1 MKIVKKTIHIYLCKE
16 ILVPFLTG
24 VLIFSVVFIMGKTLY
39 LTELLV
45 NKGVSLFDIGKLL
58 IYFFPSSLFLIIPI
72 ALLLGVLVT
81 FARLSSEHEITALKA
96 SGISLYQLTPSVLFL
111 SIAAYLLTTFLVI
124 YALPWGNRGL
134 MNTLFDI
141 AKTKAYTA
149 LKERTFNDSFD
160 GVVIYVDK
168 IPPKGNTLEG
178 IFVHIEDKKGEEG
191 TRTILAKEGYVV
203 TDPNSQEIVFNLTG
217 VTGDQVVEGSKS
229 YGRIESEALI
239 QRLTFGGD
247 LSKIRK
253 FRARRW
259 EMSVGE
265 LKKKIKTKK
274 LQGGNYTKYLLD
286 LHMKFSIPFACI
298 VFGLIGIPLGIQP
311 TRSGKSYGFI
321 LGILVVLVFY
331 ILLTSAEILANK
343 GTLPPALASWTPNI
357 VLMALGTYLLV
368 KVGNESPIRFLQWLN
383 TIMETITLGSKRFFK
398 NV

>member
-1 MKIVKKTIHIYLCKE
+1 MKKTIHIYLSKE
-16 ILVPFLTG
+16 ILVPFLIG
-24 VLIFSVVFIMGKTLY
+24 LLLFSVVFMMGKTLY

-72 ALLLGVLVT
+72 ALLLGVLVA
-81 FARLSSEHEITALKA
+81 FARLSSDNEITALKA
-96 SGISLYQLTPSVLFL
+96 SGMSLYQLTPSVLL
-111 SIAAYLLTTFLVI
+111 VSMVAYLLTTFLVI

-134 MNTLFDI
+134 RNTLFDI

-168 IPPKGNTLEG
+168 ISSSGNKLG
-178 IFVHIEDKKGEEG
+178 GVFIHIESSKGEEA

-203 TDPNSQEIVFNLTG
+203 TDPHSQEIVLNLTG
-217 VTGDQVVEGSKS
+217 VSGDQVVEGSKS

-247 LSKIRK
+247 FSRIRR

-259 EMSVGE
+259 EMSIGE
-265 LKKKIKTKK
+265 LKKKIRIKK
-274 LQGGNYTKYLLD
+274 LQGEDYTEYLLD
-286 LHMKFSIPFACI
+286 LYMKFSIPFACI
-298 VFGLIGIPLGIQP
+298 VYGLIGIPLGIQP
-311 TRSGKSYGFI
+311 RRAGKSYGFI
-321 LGILVVLVFY
+321 LGLLVVLTYY
-331 ILLTSAEILANK
+331 ILLTSAEIMSNK
-343 GTLPPALASWTPNI
+343 GTLPPVLASWTPNI
-357 VLMALGTYLLV
+357 VLMALGIYLLV
-368 KVGNESPIRFLQWLN
+368 KVGNESPIRFLQWL
-383 TIMETITLGSKRFFK
+383 IRIVEAITLGSKRFFK

>member
-1 MKIVKKTIHIYLCKE
+1 MKKTIHIYLSKE
-16 ILVPFLTG
+16 ILGPFLIG
-24 VLIFSVVFIMGKTLY
+24 LLIFSVVFMMGKTLY
-39 LTELLV
+39 LTDLLV

-72 ALLLGVLVT
+72 ALLLGVLVA
-81 FARLSSEHEITALKA
+81 FARLSSDNEIAALKA

-111 SIAAYLLTTFLVI
+111 SIVAYLLTTFLVI

-134 MNTLFDI
+134 INTLFDI

-168 IPPKGNTLEG
+168 IPPRGNTLGKIFIHLEG
-178 IFVHIEDKKGEEG
+178 KKGDEA

-203 TDPNSQEIVFNLTG
+203 TDPNSQEIVLNLTG

-229 YGRIESEALI
+229 YGRIESEVLI
-239 QRLTFGGD
+239 QRLTFGGN
-247 LSKIRK
+247 LSRVRK

-259 EMSVGE
+259 EMSIGE
-265 LKKKIKTKK
+265 LKKKIKFKK
-274 LQGGNYTKYLLD
+274 SHGEDCTKYLLD
-286 LHMKFSIPFACI
+286 LYMKFSIPFSCI
-298 VFGLIGIPLGIQP
+298 VFGLIGIPLGVQP
-311 TRSGKSYGFI
+311 RRSGKSYGFI
-321 LGILVVLVFY
+321 SGIFVVLAYY

-343 GTLPPALASWTPNI
+343 GTLPPVLTSWIPNI
-357 VLMALGTYLLV
+357 VLMGLGIYLLV
-368 KVGNESPIRFLQWLN
+368 KVGNESPIRFLQWL
-383 TIMETITLGSKRFFK
+383 IKIVEAITSGSKRFFK

>member
-1 MKIVKKTIHIYLCKE
+1 M
-16 ILVPFLTG
+16 
-24 VLIFSVVFIMGKTLY
+24 
-39 LTELLV
+39 
-45 NKGVSLFDIGKLL
+45 
-58 IYFFPSSLFLIIPI
+58 
-72 ALLLGVLVT
+72 
-81 FARLSSEHEITALKA
+81 
-96 SGISLYQLTPSVLFL
+96 
-111 SIAAYLLTTFLVI
+111 
-124 YALPWGNRGL
+124 
-134 MNTLFDI
+134 
-141 AKTKAYTA
+141 
-149 LKERTFNDSFD
+149 
-160 GVVIYVDK
+160 VIYVDK
-168 IPPKGNTLEG
+168 IPPRGNTLEG

-217 VTGDQVVEGSKS
+217 VTGDQVVQGSKS

-247 LSKIRK
+247 LSRIRK

-321 LGILVVLVFY
+321 LGILVVLVYY

-343 GTLPPALASWTPNI
+343 GTLPPVLASWTPNI

-368 KVGNESPIRFLQWLN
+368 KVGNESSIRFLQWLN